1 MVKTVL
7 RVGAI
12 VVAIALAIGT
22 WVYAQG
28 VVQNEISGNEC
39 WNAGQGPG
47 GPSNFLCINQVR
59 NGQAISLISG
69 SGAATTAAT
78 QQQGTLMWTGAA
90 PTTWAVTLPNPA
102 YDGEVLCLGTD
113 TTLTT
118 LVTVTA
124 LTTPENQTLAAAFS
138 AQTISVGTSTCFQ
151 FTNATL
157 KWFKLR

>member
-1 MVKTVL
+1 MNRILKNL
-7 RVGAI
+7 ALGA
-12 VVAIALAIGT
+12 AIAALCAGLA
-22 WVYAQG
+22 ASQG

-69 SGAATTAAT
+69 SGAATTTAT

-102 YDGEVLCLGTD
+102 YDGEILTLGTD

-118 LVTVTA
+118 MVTVTA
-124 LTTPENQTLAAAFS
+124 TTSPENQTLAAAYA
-138 AQTISVGTSTCFQ
+138 AQTLTVSTSVAFQ
-151 FTNATL
+151 FSNSAL
-157 KWFKLR
+157 KWYRIR